1 MKYPTTKIVI
11 VTAVGSL
18 LATVLATGAEIN
30 PNFDDRWTSANNDPM
45 KAQLAIPY
53 AQPQA
58 KALEILRGRTVAE
71 DDESCPVFNL
81 TPESYNPCKG
91 EPK

>member
-1 MKYPTTKIVI
+1 
-11 VTAVGSL
+11 
-18 LATVLATGAEIN
+18 
-30 PNFDDRWTSANNDPM
+30 M

-58 KALEILRGRTVAE
+58 KALEILRSCTVAE

-81 TPESYNPCKG
+81 TPESYNPLQRRTEVK
-91 EPK
+91 KQSNADKD

>member
-1 MKYPTTKIVI
+1 
-11 VTAVGSL
+11 
-18 LATVLATGAEIN
+18 
-30 PNFDDRWTSANNDPM
+30 M

>member
-18 LATVLATGAEIN
+18 LATVLATGAEAN
-30 PNFDDRWTSANNDPM
+30 PNTNNDLM

-53 AQPQA
+53 AQLQA

-91 EPK
+91 GPK

>member
-11 VTAVGSL
+11 V
-18 LATVLATGAEIN
+18 
-30 PNFDDRWTSANNDPM
+30 
-45 KAQLAIPY
+45 AQL
-53 AQPQA
+53 QA

>member
-1 MKYPTTKIVI
+1 MKRVLITC
-11 VTAVGSL
+11 TAIAVLG
-18 LATVLATGAEIN
+18 LALAASRRQSIADSITVRIDNAFHDLARAGA
-30 PNFDDRWTSANNDPM
+30 P
-45 KAQLAIPY
+45 IPHE
-53 AQPQA
+53 ALHA